1 MRSLGFEAKVLG
13 ELRHPE
19 DAVPPITHVRGT
31 LLASSVQGV
40 KDRGLNE
47 SYFAELPAEH
57 HDAIRGLVPST
68 WLPLEVAQAHY
79 RAVDRLPLTSADHWA
94 MGRRVAERVQH
105 SWVGTIVRGLKASGA
120 VTPVQ
125 VLERFQNAWDR
136 LMDGGGASRV
146 VQTGPKDIRV
156 ECYGIPLAEGNYF
169 RAAWCGMFE
178 STLGLVARKVFVREL
193 VRYRSPT
200 SCGFAISW
208 A

>member
-1 MRSLGFEAKVLG
+1 MRSVGFEAKVLG

-19 DAVPPITHVRGT
+19 GAVPPITRIRGT

-40 KDRGLNE
+40 RDRGLNE
-47 SYFAELPAEH
+47 TYFAELPEEH
-57 HDAIRGLVPST
+57 HDAIRGLIASSWIPID
-68 WLPLEVAQAHY
+68 VAKAHY
-79 RAVDRLPLTSADHWA
+79 RTMDELPLTEEDHWA

-125 VLERFQNAWDR
+125 IMERFQQAWDR

-156 ECYGIPLAEGNYF
+156 ECYGIELAEGNYF
-169 RAAWCGMFE
+169 RNAWAGMLE
-178 STLGLVARKVFVREL
+178 STLGLVARKVFVRDL

-200 SCGFAISW
+200 SCAFSISW